1 MVGFK
6 IKPPPLILFC
16 PQNVSPTPILFPC
29 LFTSY
34 LSVYWDV
41 SSRKASA
48 LIWLPDLA
56 TPGTHKTLPREGQQR
71 RSEKRPGDFYS
82 CFNFHILQLF

>member
-1 MVGFK
+1 MVVFK

-16 PQNVSPTPILFPC
+16 PQNISPTPRLFSY

-34 LSVYWDV
+34 LSVNWDV
-41 SSRKASA
+41 SSRKAST

-56 TPGTHKTLPREGQQR
+56 TPGTHKTPLPEG
-71 RSEKRPGDFYS
+71 SSGLTAGDQSRGGQF
-82 CFNFHILQLF
+82 LLLL